1 MFVKVIKSRKM
12 PKILKRVGKI
22 KTENMK
28 KITTYLTLLL
38 CAWFILGAE
47 KSNAQCAAN
56 FSYSIGAN
64 GNVTFTAN
72 CTPANTIT
80 TSYYWNFGNSAT
92 QTSTGSPIA
101 STTYT
106 ANGTYSVNLFFI
118 TQPTCSNTI
127 TYTINITNAITP
139 TCNINANFAS
149 SSNPNGGKT
158 FTSTSTGTVAGTTY
172 QWNYGDGSP
181 WGSGAISSHTYATN
195 GTYNV
200 TLYANNNFSVNC
212 MDSTVIPVTVS
223 NISTP
228 CTLTANYAYTQL
240 SNGQVTFTSTST
252 GTVSISY
259 FYWQFGDGGTA
270 NGNPTAHTYTNN
282 GTYQATLTVY
292 NTSVTCFSSVVQ
304 TITVNSN
311 SITPCNLVAGFN
323 HTVGAGGNVTF
334 ANASTG
340 TNLNSTYYWNFG
352 DGFTSTS
359 QNPSHT
365 YASAGAYNVLLL
377 VNNQSNPACIDTV
390 VQSVNVTGIACVAN
404 SNFSLSPATPS
415 LVWNATPSFPYN
427 VVAATW
433 NWGDN
438 SSSNMLYASH
448 TYSASGTYSICLSV
462 TVSCGGSSQT
472 CVNQFIFK
480 SMQSAQ
486 MIQVNV
492 VQPALTPTA
501 IKDSEIETINW
512 SVFPNPNNGK
522 FEVKMDGTGNETVKI
537 KVYSLIGQMVYETET
552 VNDNNAKSIDL
563 DKVSNGVYFIK
574 VSSNNKEFT
583 KKVVINK

>member
-1 MFVKVIKSRKM
+1 
-12 PKILKRVGKI
+12 
-22 KTENMK
+22 MK
-28 KITTYLTLLL
+28 KITTYLTLVL
-38 CAWFILGAE
+38 CTWFILGAT
-47 KSNAQCAAN
+47 KTQAQCAAN
-56 FSYSIGAN
+56 YSYNINAN
-64 GNVTFTAN
+64 GNVTFTAY
-72 CTPANTIT
+72 CTPSNSINTQ
-80 TSYYWNFGNSAT
+80 YYWNFGNSTTFTAT
-92 QTSTGSPIA
+92 GNPTA

-106 ANGTYSVNLFFI
+106 ANGTYTVSLFFI
-118 TQPTCSNTI
+118 TVPSCSNVVN
-127 TYTINITNAITP
+127 YTINITNAVTP
-139 TCNINANFAS
+139 TCNLNTNFTSTSGANGLK
-149 SSNPNGGKT
+149 N

-181 WGSGAISSHTYATN
+181 LGGGPTSSHTYTAN

-200 TLYANNNFSVNC
+200 KLFANNNFSVNC
-212 MDSTVIPVTVS
+212 MDSTIIPVTVS
-223 NISTP
+223 NLP
-228 CTLTANYAYTQL
+228 CGLTASFTYTL
-240 SNGQVTFTSTST
+240 GANGLVNVSSTST
-252 GTVSISY
+252 GTTAGTVYS
-259 FYWQFGDGGTA
+259 WQF
-270 NGNPTAHTYTNN
+270 NPSSYVSGNPASFTYTNN
-282 GTYQATLTVY
+282 GVYTVTLMAI
-292 NTSVTCFSSVVQ
+292 NNSVTCTSWQTQTLSITNISV
-304 TITVNSN
+304 
-311 SITPCNLVAGFN
+311 TPCNLVAGFN
-323 HTVGAGGNVTF
+323 HTVGAGGNVAF
-334 ANASTG
+334 ANSSTG

-352 DGFTSTS
+352 DGLTSTS

-390 VQSVNVTGIACVAN
+390 MQSVNVTGIACVAN

-501 IKDSEIETINW
+501 IKDSEIDAINW

-522 FEVKMDGTGNETVKI
+522 FEVKMDGAGNETVKI

-552 VNDNNAKSIDL
+552 VNDNTAKSIDL
-563 DKVSNGVYFIK
+563 DKVSNGIYFIK

-583 KKVVINK
+583 KKVVVNK